1 MATEISV
8 PDIGDFES
16 VEIIEIL
23 VKPGD
28 TIKKNDPVVTL
39 ESDKS
44 SVEVPSPFAGKIS
57 ALKVKIGDKVSTGS
71 VLALIEDEKAK
82 VEQQSSEQEK
92 EKTKPLVLKEDD
104 VLPET
109 EKIIKEAEST
119 IPQTSLES
127 STVQPIQIDEITKV
141 DELKVDKEETAE
153 DKLVIVQDKL
163 LRTMA
168 EMENQRRRF
177 EKEKQE
183 AFEFGGFNFA
193 GESLSLLDNIDR
205 AIMSFRNDENL
216 KNNKDLNKIIDG
228 IEVVKKDLV
237 SIFKKNG
244 IESIECINKK
254 FDPNFHQAMLEV
266 EDNTKEPGTVVQEI
280 QKGYMMKDRLLRP
293 SLVSVT
299 KKREEKLEKTTNDDK
314 KTDKKSEKKWLFC
327 L

>member
-1 MATEISV
+1 MTKADKETETLS
-8 PDIGDFES
+8 ETKE
-16 VEIIEIL
+16 EIQ
-23 VKPGD
+23 
-28 TIKKNDPVVTL
+28 NNN
-39 ESDKS
+39 
-44 SVEVPSPFAGKIS
+44 
-57 ALKVKIGDKVSTGS
+57 
-71 VLALIEDEKAK
+71 K
-82 VEQQSSEQEK
+82 VEKK
-92 EKTKPLVLKEDD
+92 E
-104 VLPET
+104 
-109 EKIIKEAEST
+109 
-119 IPQTSLES
+119 
-127 STVQPIQIDEITKV
+127 
-141 DELKVDKEETAE
+141 EETAE

-193 GESLSLLDNIDR
+193 SESLLLLDNIER

-314 KTDKKSEKKWLFC
+314 KTDKKSEKK
-327 L
+327 